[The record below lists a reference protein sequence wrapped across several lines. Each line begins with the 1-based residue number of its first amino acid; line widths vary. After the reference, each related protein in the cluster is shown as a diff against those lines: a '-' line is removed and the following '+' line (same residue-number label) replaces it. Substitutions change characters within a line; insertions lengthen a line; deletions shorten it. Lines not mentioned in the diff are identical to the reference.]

1 MRLNRIYLVA
11 AIALLV
17 SVAHLPTLAASM
29 QEQETEKKETQ
40 ENHTEKNHT
49 EKNHAEKKHTNALAK
64 ETSPYLLMHAHN
76 PVNWYGWNEE
86 SLALAEKE
94 NKVIFLSVGYSSCH
108 WCHVM
113 ERESFMDEEIAKF
126 LNDNFICIKVDREE
140 RPDVDAI
147 YMESLQVFNRMTG
160 SNRGGGWPLSMF
172 LTPEAKPF
180 FGGTYFPAR
189 DGDRGVG
196 RGFFTI
202 VKLINKSWGAKE
214 EKIKKD
220 SDVLADAT
228 RRSLTVGEPVANRQL
243 KKNWSTMAVNGL
255 KDSFDKQYGGF
266 RYSIQN
272 PKIPKFPE
280 PSNLLFLA
288 EQYRVDKQRNDI
300 LNLLDTT
307 CRRMMM
313 GGLQDHLGGGF
324 HRYSVDRYWA
334 IPHFEKM
341 LYDNGQLAT
350 VYSEVFELTGDKHYK
365 RVVDEMLEFVNRE
378 LKDEGGAFYSAL
390 DAESEGEEG
399 KFYRWEIEEAKKILD
414 EKEFDL
420 FAKVYG
426 LDQPPNFEK
435 KYFAP
440 QLNRDWKKTSNAV
453 GIDVDDLVKQL
464 GPIRKKLLD
473 AREKRPRPITD
484 TKILTSWNGLMIR
497 GFADAGR
504 VFKND
509 EYIASAQKASQFIL
523 DKMVDSEGRLVRTY
537 TDGQAKL
544 NAYVED
550 YACFVDGLL
559 AIHRATGQQKWLDE
573 AVRIQAK
580 QDELF
585 WDDQK
590 GGYFYTSSDHEKL
603 LARAKKPT
611 DGAMPSGNSVAAGN
625 LLYLAETLKNEKYRE
640 RATKTALAASTIIE
654 QFPIAAPRM
663 LITIERLLKK

>member
-40 ENHTEKNHT
+40 ENHTEKNH
-49 EKNHAEKKHTNALAK
+49 AEKKHTNVLAK

>member
-40 ENHTEKNHT
+40 ENHT

>member
-40 ENHTEKNHT
+40 ENHT

-435 KYFAP
+435 KYYAP

-585 WDDQK
+585 WDDQT